1 MAMAFLFRPVSMTRA
16 QYEEGIRQL
25 AAAGQGSPA
34 GRLYH
39 CCFGAEPELKV
50 FDIWESREAIEAF
63 AETMRPI
70 MLAVGVDPGQPEV
83 SPVLNAIAG

>member
-50 FDIWESREAIEAF
+50 FVIWESREAIEAF

-83 SPVLNAIAG
+83 SPVLHTIAG

>member
-1 MAMAFLFRPVSMTRA
+1 MALAFFFRPQGMTRA

-25 AAAGQGSPA
+25 EAAGQGSPA

-39 CCFGAEPELKV
+39 CCFGAEPELMV
-50 FDIWESREAIEAF
+50 FDIWESREAVEAF

-70 MLAVGVDPGQPEV
+70 MLSVGVDPGQPEV
-83 SPVLNAIAG
+83 GPVVNTIAG